1 MSDDTLIESL
11 NTELETQFP
20 VNLSQEDI
28 IVPLSEYLNHLI
40 NTDFQKLVYLLY
52 RIDVS
57 EQKLENLLRDNP
69 QENAGNLI
77 AHLIIQRQLQKIESR
92 KRFKNNDTG
101 SAEEKW

>member
-1 MSDDTLIESL
+1 MSDDALIELL

-28 IVPLSEYLNHLI
+28 LAPLSEYLNHLI
-40 NTDFQKLVYLLY
+40 NTDFQRLVYLLY
-52 RIDVS
+52 RVDVS
-57 EQKLENLLRDNP
+57 EKKLQNLFRDNP
-69 QENAGNLI
+69 QENAGNII

-92 KRFKNNDTG
+92 KRFKNNDIG